1 MSVASDSNSSNN
13 SLIQISKQKTSN
25 RIAEL
30 KEELRILN
38 EKSLNSKVIQTT
50 PKKTKKIQ
58 NATIDSKKIHKPP
71 IPKEKGKNY
80 YDIPRT
86 LHIRKMTWNGYVES
100 LRHLCEEYLSE
111 VAKTMMFKDIKTKLI
126 NKTIRKFKD
135 QNERFPQTMGDWALR
150 EMIRR
155 WVNNYREYNK
165 EPDKSSKTLKSRKHK
180 KSRNSME
187 LESTSYNNHTSDV
200 EESQN
205 NSGDFTSIET
215 LHSDHKNDAEQDDPK
230 LESNNMTT
238 NELQDITQQIEELMN
253 KQKKYTSNLYL
264 QSEQDIPKENSH
276 LSDKIIDIQDDDK
289 NDEISLK
296 RKNPEDSSVTLTNN
310 SSDNKLVDPTS
321 KCKRKRSNSTQIE
334 STSANNDLKK
344 QRTRRST

>member
-1 MSVASDSNSSNN
+1 Y
-13 SLIQISKQKTSN
+13 T
-25 RIAEL
+25 
-30 KEELRILN
+30 
-38 EKSLNSKVIQTT
+38 
-50 PKKTKKIQ
+50 
-58 NATIDSKKIHKPP
+58 
-71 IPKEKGKNY
+71 KGKRQNY

-86 LHIRKMTWNGYVES
+86 LHIRKMTLNGYVES
-100 LRHLCEEYLSE
+100 LRHLCEEYVSE
-111 VAKTMMFKDIKTKLI
+111 VAKTMMFKDIETKLI

-215 LHSDHKNDAEQDDPK
+215 LHSDHNNDAEQDDPK

-253 KQKKYTSNLYL
+253 KQKKCLLKQETTNIRLMKYL
-264 QSEQDIPKENSH
+264 
-276 LSDKIIDIQDDDK
+276 L
-289 NDEISLK
+289 
-296 RKNPEDSSVTLTNN
+296 
-310 SSDNKLVDPTS
+310 
-321 KCKRKRSNSTQIE
+321 
-334 STSANNDLKK
+334 
-344 QRTRRST
+344 